1 MEADAEGQRGA
12 AEVAYAAPRAAVAR
26 AVVVVGAWGNCAAAR
41 EMCGARSSVARGVV
55 ACVERPHELA
65 PAALQLTAAVVVSK
79 ASSTALDVA
88 SSASTAPNSRRL
100 RARGDPRP
108 SERHLHH
115 TSHPPKKIN
124 FPTSARPRVP
134 TSIFALCR
142 GPWTSGARARTAILS
157 PASPP
162 PEPHSQSLP
171 PSFVLNIAPSSA
183 KPASPVSLSQNQIT
197 KHNA

>member
-1 MEADAEGQRGA
+1 MEAEMEGQRGA
-12 AEVAYAAPRAAVAR
+12 AAVERRRRARRWRARPWWWMRGVIARRRGRRVAR
-26 AVVVVGAWGNCAAAR
+26 AVAWRAARVTLTSGPKVAAASR
-41 EMCGARSSVARGVV
+41 EARTSR
-55 ACVERPHELA
+55 CRFRRR
-65 PAALQLTAAVVVSK
+65 
-79 ASSTALDVA
+79 STALDVA
-88 SSASTAPNSRRL
+88 SSASTPPNSRRL

-142 GPWTSGARARTAILS
+142 GPWASGARARTAILS

-162 PEPHSQSLP
+162 PEPRSQSLP

>member
-1 MEADAEGQRGA
+1 MEADVEGQRGA
-12 AEVAYAAPRAAVAR
+12 AAVACAAPRAAVAR
-26 AVVVVGAWGNCAAAR
+26 AAVVVGAWSNCAEAR
-41 EMCGARSSVARGVV
+41 AVCGARSSVARGVV
-55 ACVERPHELA
+55 ASSPAAAELA
-65 PAALQLTAAVVVSK
+65 PAALRPYRSRCRFQGG
-79 ASSTALDVA
+79 STALDVA

-142 GPWTSGARARTAILS
+142 GPWASRARARTAILS

>member
-1 MEADAEGQRGA
+1 MESNAS
-12 AEVAYAAPRAAVAR
+12 VNM
-26 AVVVVGAWGNCAAAR
+26 VVKI
-41 EMCGARSSVARGVV
+41 
-55 ACVERPHELA
+55 RPNG
-65 PAALQLTAAVVVSK
+65 TMVSK
-79 ASSTALDVA
+79 AKLSPKRSQLCTSYRSRCRFQGGSTALDVA

-108 SERHLHH
+108 SERHLHP

-142 GPWTSGARARTAILS
+142 GPWASRARARTAILS